1 MEQKLGDQSIFL
13 VHHNK
18 ILEIPTYPPDSLNFN
33 DTVKIRISNFSK
45 IKEYNYFLRTGL
57 WSKQVTFALNFVRK
71 NF

>member
-18 ILEIPTYPPDSLNFN
+18 ILEIPNYPPDSLNFN

-45 IKEYNYFLRTGL
+45 IKEYNYFLSTGL
-57 WSKQVTFALNFVRK
+57 WSKQVTFALNF
-71 NF
+71 